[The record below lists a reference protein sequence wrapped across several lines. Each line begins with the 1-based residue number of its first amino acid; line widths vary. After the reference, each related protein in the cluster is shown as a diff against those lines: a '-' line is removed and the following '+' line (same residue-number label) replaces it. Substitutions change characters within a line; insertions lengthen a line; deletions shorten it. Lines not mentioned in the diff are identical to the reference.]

1 MFEKPVVVA
10 TEAGLSMYF
19 SGDHLHSQMN
29 RQNPGHLALDY
40 TRTMMGFLLF
50 NSTPARIAMIGLGGG
65 SLLKFCYHQLPQ
77 TQLTAI
83 EINPHVIALKAEFE
97 VPDDPTRITLICG
110 DGAEFVR
117 DTSTE
122 PEVLLIDGFDSAGQ
136 APSLCSQAFYNDCF
150 LALSNKGLLV
160 ANLNPE
166 HPDHE
171 LFMGRL
177 RLAFDN
183 EVLEILSAEKTNT
196 VVFACKGHALSVD
209 EVRKS
214 QWPKN
219 LSQAALAQLGLEFKR
234 ITRAMQALD

>member
-1 MFEKPVVVA
+1 
-10 TEAGLSMYF
+10 
-19 SGDHLHSQMN
+19 
-29 RQNPGHLALDY
+29 
-40 TRTMMGFLLF
+40 
-50 NSTPARIAMIGLGGG
+50 
-65 SLLKFCYHQLPQ
+65 
-77 TQLTAI
+77 
-83 EINPHVIALKAEFE
+83 
-97 VPDDPTRITLICG
+97 
-110 DGAEFVR
+110 
-117 DTSTE
+117 
-122 PEVLLIDGFDSAGQ
+122 
-136 APSLCSQAFYNDCF
+136 LCSQAFYNDCF
-150 LALSNKGLLV
+150 QALAHQGLLV

-214 QWPKN
+214 QCPKN
-219 LSQAALAQLGLEFKR
+219 LSLAALAQLGLEFKR